1 MIAAFCKYPVLFYYP
16 PVGGETQ
23 IPWGTIVTV
32 VTTIGGY
39 LLAFAVIVRVL
50 LQQREASATLAWI
63 LIIVFVPFLG
73 VALFFLVGR
82 PRVRRRAR
90 KRLRAVDAL
99 DRGPGQL
106 PYRGGGCDLVV
117 PESGMSELS
126 RMISRVATCV
136 NDAPPLQGNRA
147 EVFIDADQ
155 AYDSMEAAI
164 RSARHH
170 VHMMSYIYRD
180 DLAGRRFRDLLTEKA
195 REGVEVRLLVDAVG
209 SHHLDSGFFLEL
221 QNAGGKYAEFMPVL
235 PLRPHWRPNLRNH
248 RKILVSDGRVGF
260 AGGLN
265 IGDEYQGR
273 KKKYAPWRDTHMR
286 AEGPAAWRL
295 QEIFAEDWF
304 FATDEDLIEPRYFP
318 PLQPEGEDLIQ
329 VVESGPDQPY
339 ETIHTV
345 FFTAITE
352 AQERVYITT
361 PYFVPDAA
369 VLMAL
374 KAASWRGVDVRVLL
388 PGKSDLKL
396 IQMAGRSYHRELLE
410 AGVKLY
416 EHRPGMLHAKTMVV
430 DGIWATVGS
439 ANMDVRSFRLNF
451 EVNLLVSG
459 SSFAS
464 KMEEIFKR
472 DIIGA
477 RKLTLEDM
485 RNKSRPTRFAESICR
500 LLSPVL

>member
-1 MIAAFCKYPVLFYYP
+1 MA
-16 PVGGETQ
+16 
-23 IPWGTIVTV
+23 
-32 VTTIGGY
+32 TTIGGY
-39 LLAFAVIVRVL
+39 LLAFAIIVRVL

-63 LIIVFVPFLG
+63 LIIVFLPFLG
-73 VALFFLVGR
+73 VALFFLIGR
-82 PRVRRRAR
+82 PRVRRRTR
-90 KRLRAVDAL
+90 KRLRSRDAL
-99 DRGPGQL
+99 ERGPGHL
-106 PYRGGGCDLVV
+106 PYRDSGCDLVV
-117 PESGMSELS
+117 PESEMPNLP
-126 RMISRVATCV
+126 RIISRVATCV
-136 NDAPPLQGNRA
+136 NDTPPLQGNRT
-147 EVFIDADQ
+147 EVFIDTDL
-155 AYDSMEAAI
+155 AYDRMEAAI

-180 DLAGRRFRDLLTEKA
+180 DLAGRRFRDLLIEKA

-209 SHHLDSGFFLEL
+209 SHHLDSGFFLPL

-248 RKILVSDGRVGF
+248 RKILVTDGRVGF

-304 FATDEDLIEPRYFP
+304 FATDEDLIDSRYFP
-318 PLQPEGEDLIQ
+318 DLRPAGEDLIQ

-352 AQERVYITT
+352 AQKRVYITT

-374 KAASWRGVDVRVLL
+374 KTASWRGVDVRVLL

-396 IQMAGRSYHRELLE
+396 IQMAGRSYHQELLE

-430 DGIWATVGS
+430 DRNWATVGS
-439 ANMDVRSFRLNF
+439 ANMDIRSFRLNF
-451 EVNLLVSG
+451 EVNLLVS
-459 SSFAS
+459 SSNFAAR
-464 KMEEIFKR
+464 METIFKQ

-477 RKLTLEDM
+477 RELTLEETQ
-485 RNKSRPTRFAESICR
+485 NKSRPTRFIESICR
-500 LLSPVL
+500 MLSPVL

>member
-1 MIAAFCKYPVLFYYP
+1 M
-16 PVGGETQ
+16 GGEKE
-23 IPWGTIVTV
+23 IPWGTINTVT
-32 VTTIGGY
+32 TTIGGY

-63 LIIVFVPFLG
+63 LIIVFLPYLG
-73 VALFFLVGR
+73 VALFFLIGR
-82 PRVRRRAR
+82 PRVRRRTR
-90 KRLRAVDAL
+90 KRLRSRYAL
-99 DRGPGQL
+99 ERRLGRL
-106 PYRGGGCDLVV
+106 PYRDSGCDLVI
-117 PESGMSELS
+117 PESEMAELP

-136 NDAPPLQGNRA
+136 NDTPPLRGNRT

-155 AYDSMEAAI
+155 AYDRMEEAI

-170 VHMMSYIYRD
+170 VHMMSYIYRND
-180 DLAGRRFRDLLTEKA
+180 RAGRRFRDLLTEKA
-195 REGVEVRLLVDAVG
+195 REGIEVRLLVDAVG
-209 SHHLDSGFFLEL
+209 SHQLDSGFFLPL
-221 QNAGGKYAEFMPVL
+221 QHAGGQYAEFMPVL
-235 PLRPHWRPNLRNH
+235 PLRPTWRPNLRNH
-248 RKILVSDGRVGF
+248 RKILVTDGRVGF

-295 QEIFAEDWF
+295 QEIFADDWH

-318 PLQPEGEDLIQ
+318 DILPAGEDLIQ

-369 VLMAL
+369 VLLAL

-430 DGIWATVGS
+430 DGSWATVGS

-464 KMEEIFKR
+464 QMEEIFKR
-472 DIIGA
+472 DIVGA
-477 RKLTLEDM
+477 RELTLDDM
-485 RNKSRPTRFAESICR
+485 QNKSRPTRFIESICR

>member
-1 MIAAFCKYPVLFYYP
+1 
-16 PVGGETQ
+16 VGGELD

-39 LLAFAVIVRVL
+39 LLAFAVIVRIL

-63 LIIVFVPFLG
+63 LIIVFLPFLG

-90 KRLRAVDAL
+90 KRLRSRDEL
-99 DRGPGQL
+99 ERRPGQI
-106 PYRGGGCDLVV
+106 PYRDDGCDLVV
-117 PESGMSELS
+117 LETEMDKLP
-126 RMISRVATCV
+126 RTISRVATCV
-136 NDAPPLQGNRA
+136 SDTPPLQGNLT
-147 EVFIDADQ
+147 EIFIDADR
-155 AYDSMEAAI
+155 AYQRMEEAI

-195 REGVEVRLLVDAVG
+195 QEGVEVRLLVDAVG
-209 SHHLDSGFFLEL
+209 SHHLDSGFFLSL
-221 QNAGGKYAEFMPVL
+221 QNAGGRYAEFMPVL

-248 RKILVSDGRVGF
+248 RKILVTDGRVGF

-304 FATDEDLIEPRYFP
+304 FATDEDLIDPRYFP
-318 PLQPEGEDLIQ
+318 DQRPSGEELIQ
-329 VVESGPDQPY
+329 VVESGPDQPH

-352 AQERVYITT
+352 AQKTVYITT

-396 IQMAGRSYHRELLE
+396 IQMAGRSYYRELLE

-416 EHRPGMLHAKTMVV
+416 EHRPGILHAKTMVV
-430 DGIWATVGS
+430 DGSWATVGS

-451 EVNLLVSG
+451 EITALLYDQNVTRHLS
-459 SSFAS
+459 AS
-464 KMEEIFKR
+464 IERFCHRARRITLR
-472 DIIGA
+472 DVRQRHLPQQLIEGGA
-477 RKLTLEDM
+477 RLMT
-485 RNKSRPTRFAESICR
+485 P
-500 LLSPVL
+500 LL

>member
-1 MIAAFCKYPVLFYYP
+1 MIAF
-16 PVGGETQ
+16 VGGELQ
-23 IPWGTIVTV
+23 IPWGTIATV

-63 LIIVFVPFLG
+63 LIIVFLPFLG

-90 KRLRAVDAL
+90 KRLRARSAL
-99 DRGPGQL
+99 ERGTSRL
-106 PYRGGGCDLVV
+106 PYREGGCDLVV
-117 PESGMSELS
+117 PELDMPELP

-136 NDAPPLQGNRA
+136 NGTPPLQGNRT
-147 EVFIDADQ
+147 EVFIDADA
-155 AYDSMEAAI
+155 AYDRMEAAI
-164 RSARHH
+164 RSARRH

-180 DLAGRRFRDLLTEKA
+180 DLAGGRFRDLLTEKA
-195 REGVEVRLLVDAVG
+195 TEGVEVRLLVDAVG
-209 SHHLDSGFFLEL
+209 SHEMGAGFFLPL
-221 QNAGGKYAEFMPVL
+221 QHAGGKYAQFMPVL

-248 RKILVSDGRVGF
+248 RKILVVDGRVGF

-318 PLQPEGEDLIQ
+318 RLQPSGEDLIQ
-329 VVESGPDQPY
+329 VVESGPDQPH

-345 FFTAITE
+345 FFTAITG
-352 AQERVYITT
+352 AQQSIYITT

-369 VLMAL
+369 VLLAL
-374 KAASWRGVDVRVLL
+374 KAASWRGVDVRVLI

-410 AGVKLY
+410 AGVRLY

-464 KMEEIFKR
+464 RMEAIFKN
-472 DIIGA
+472 DIAGA
-477 RKLTLEDM
+477 HELTLEGM
-485 RNKSRPTRFAESICR
+485 TNKSRATRFAESICR
-500 LLSPVL
+500 MLSPVL